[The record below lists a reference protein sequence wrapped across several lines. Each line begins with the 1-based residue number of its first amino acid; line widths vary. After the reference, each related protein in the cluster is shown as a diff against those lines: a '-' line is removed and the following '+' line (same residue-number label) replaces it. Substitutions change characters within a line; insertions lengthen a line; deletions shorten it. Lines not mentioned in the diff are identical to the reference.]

1 MEPADLVLGQPDFTT
16 TITDAT
22 ASTMAAPYGLAMTL
36 FPGILVSDVEHCRVL
51 FFEGTSATFT
61 NGQAATLVFGQ
72 KDFTSFGAG
81 SGNDQ
86 MNAPHHI
93 ATDSDD
99 RLYVADTGNGRVL
112 IFNHAPSAGPDPQAA
127 VVLTQNLTSPSGVFV
142 DAQSGDLWVTDF
154 GDNAA
159 IRYPAFNALE
169 VANYAYNAIL
179 TEYGPLAV
187 TEDGWGNLYVADFAN
202 RVVVHYPA
210 LSAMNAANYLGQNI
224 LAPGMITALYSYGNY
239 QQFGLP
245 GESSSSLP
253 LPTQLNG
260 VQVLFNGAPVPL
272 FYAGPLQINFQVP
285 IGAPQ
290 TGTADLQVTEVAT
303 GRILGD
309 ITVNMTT
316 ALPGIFTQAA
326 NGSGS
331 AIATNEDGTLNTQTN
346 PAIAGH
352 VITLYCTGQGYIA
365 GAPADGSVSGTAL
378 STPQLPEVFIGYQ
391 VQTGSAIQY
400 SGLAP
405 TLVGVWQINVT
416 IPSDAVTLPT
426 SPTDVLLIY
435 NNVASGTASRVVEI
449 YVRQPS

>member
-1 MEPADLVLGQPDFTT
+1 
-16 TITDAT
+16 
-22 ASTMAAPYGLAMTL
+22 
-36 FPGILVSDVEHCRVL
+36 
-51 FFEGTSATFT
+51 
-61 NGQAATLVFGQ
+61 
-72 KDFTSFGAG
+72 
-81 SGNDQ
+81 
-86 MNAPHHI
+86 
-93 ATDSDD
+93 
-99 RLYVADTGNGRVL
+99 
-112 IFNHAPSAGPDPQAA
+112 
-127 VVLTQNLTSPSGVFV
+127 
-142 DAQSGDLWVTDF
+142 
-154 GDNAA
+154 
-159 IRYPAFNALE
+159 
-169 VANYAYNAIL
+169 
-179 TEYGPLAV
+179 
-187 TEDGWGNLYVADFAN
+187 
-202 RVVVHYPA
+202 
-210 LSAMNAANYLGQNI
+210 MNAANYLGQNI

-426 SPTDVLLIY
+426 SPTERSADLQQRCQRHRLARCRNLRQATFLIFPPQGIIGLSARIVFRALVAFTLLVMFLGRVSGGRLPVLM
-435 NNVASGTASRVVEI
+435 VAPFYYWFLASVFVFAGFGIAAAVKAWREPVNRRAYLFDIVLAVI
-449 YVRQPS
+449 WIPYWMVNLR